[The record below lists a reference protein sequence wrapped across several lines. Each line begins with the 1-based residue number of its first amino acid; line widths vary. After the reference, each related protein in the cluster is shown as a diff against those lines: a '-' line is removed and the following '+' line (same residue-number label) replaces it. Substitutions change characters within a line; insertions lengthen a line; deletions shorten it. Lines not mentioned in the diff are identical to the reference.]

1 MGDFKRKADGRRIF
15 DVEFKRATAARI
27 AAGET
32 TIAQVA
38 RELDIQPALIRRWI
52 KLAEGGSVA
61 AVESGEEVVPVSRV
75 RELERQV
82 RDLQRIIGKQAVT
95 IEILE
100 AARDIVKIVRTC
112 SKDPS
117 VDRQAD
123 RGHLPGPACGSC
135 NGVSPASAS
144 IPGLLPAS

>member
-27 AAGET
+27 ASGEVT
-32 TIAQVA
+32 LAQVA
-38 RELDIQPALIRRWI
+38 RELDIQPALIRRWMS
-52 KLAEGGSVA
+52 LAEGGSVA
-61 AVESGEEVVPVSRV
+61 AVQAGEDVVPISRV
-75 RELERQV
+75 RELEKQV

-100 AARDIVKIVRTC
+100 AARDIVKKVRTC

-117 VDRQAD
+117 GDRQ
-123 RGHLPGPACGSC
+123 GHLGDLPRPSRGSIDRLPACSGS
-135 NGVSPASAS
+135 VS
-144 IPGLLPAS
+144 GLLSTG

>member
-32 TIAQVA
+32 TVAQVA
-38 RELDIQPALIRRWI
+38 RELDIQPVLIRRWI

-75 RELERQV
+75 RELEKQV

-100 AARDIVKIVRTC
+100 AARDIVKKSPHLFKG
-112 SKDPS
+112 SK
-117 VDRQAD
+117 R
-123 RGHLPGPACGSC
+123 
-135 NGVSPASAS
+135 
-144 IPGLLPAS
+144 

>member
-27 AAGET
+27 ASGEVT
-32 TIAQVA
+32 LAQVA
-38 RELDIQPALIRRWI
+38 RELDIQPALIRRWM

-61 AVESGEEVVPVSRV
+61 AVRAGEEVVPISRV
-75 RELERQV
+75 RELEKQV

-100 AARDIVKIVRTC
+100 AAREVVKKSPHLFKG
-112 SKDPS
+112 SK
-117 VDRQAD
+117 R
-123 RGHLPGPACGSC
+123 
-135 NGVSPASAS
+135 
-144 IPGLLPAS
+144 

>member
-27 AAGET
+27 ASGEVT
-32 TIAQVA
+32 LAQVA
-38 RELDIQPALIRRWI
+38 RELDIQPALFRRWMS
-52 KLAEGGSVA
+52 LAEGGSVV
-61 AVESGEEVVPVSRV
+61 AVQAGEDVVPISRL

-100 AARDIVKIVRTC
+100 AARDVVKKSPHLFKG
-112 SKDPS
+112 SK
-117 VDRQAD
+117 R
-123 RGHLPGPACGSC
+123 
-135 NGVSPASAS
+135 
-144 IPGLLPAS
+144 